1 MTVSELKSYIKEK
14 KIKYKTISE
23 KSGIPLGTLRN
34 IFSNSQNINPRIDT
48 IRKIE
53 QALDIDTTPK
63 FVETYYTAQEE
74 RLIQIYRTLSD
85 RDKKMVDN
93 IFNSFVSDVPSKNVR
108 A

>member
-1 MTVSELKSYIKEK
+1 MKIEIIKDKLKQKKMLYRDLANITGVPLDTIKR
-14 KIKYKTISE
+14 IM
-23 KSGIPLGTLRN
+23 SGRTP
-34 IFSNSQNINPRIDT
+34 NPRIDT

-93 IFNSFVSDVPSKNVR
+93 IFNSFASDVTSKNVR

>member
-1 MTVSELKSYIKEK
+1 MKIEIIKDKLKQKKMLYRDLANITGVPLDTIKR
-14 KIKYKTISE
+14 IM
-23 KSGIPLGTLRN
+23 SGRTP
-34 IFSNSQNINPRIDT
+34 NPRIDT

-53 QALDIDTTPK
+53 HALDIDTTPK

-85 RDKKMVDN
+85 RDKKMIDG
-93 IFNSFVSDVPSKNVR
+93 IFNSFASDVPQKNVH